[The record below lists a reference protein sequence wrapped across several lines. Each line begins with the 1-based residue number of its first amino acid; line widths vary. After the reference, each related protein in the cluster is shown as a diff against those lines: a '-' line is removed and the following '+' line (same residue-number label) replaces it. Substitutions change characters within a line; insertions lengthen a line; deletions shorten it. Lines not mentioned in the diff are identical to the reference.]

1 MHTLCAVNI
10 LARVCRNRHYLHVTS
25 INRSKVQPS
34 LCVYK
39 GDTPFKFIIP
49 VCHWWIERRQA
60 RARLSEHLGH
70 MFLSLGSLDEAVIAF
85 EQQIDE
91 SHEGS
96 FHRGVVC
103 DGYNNSLRLP
113 SIRYV
118 CVSCNDVDLCPSCH
132 HDYELE
138 ERVGRDM
145 PKCQDHAFVA
155 VPRDIWST
163 LPSRAAL
170 ADGTT
175 AEERMHRLL
184 VSFTESKASSRPDT
198 AWTQEWSTRSHN
210 VCF

>member
-1 MHTLCAVNI
+1 MHTLRAVNI
-10 LARVCRNRHYLHVTS
+10 LAHVCRNRHYLHVTS

-60 RARLSEHLGH
+60 RARLSGHLGH
-70 MFLSLGSLDEAVIAF
+70 MLLSLGSLDEAVSAF

-103 DGYNNSLRLP
+103 DGYNNLLRLP

-138 ERVGRDM
+138 GRVGSDM

-155 VPRDIWST
+155 VPRDIWSA

-198 AWTQEWSTRSHN
+198 AWTQE
-210 VCF
+210 

>member
-1 MHTLCAVNI
+1 LAVAGYEKALGAEHTFTLDTTNNLSFLYLDQIRLAEAEEMYKRALIGYDKAFGAVHMHTLCAVNI

-96 FHRGVVC
+96 FHSG
-103 DGYNNSLRLP
+103 
-113 SIRYV
+113 
-118 CVSCNDVDLCPSCH
+118 
-132 HDYELE
+132 
-138 ERVGRDM
+138 M
-145 PKCQDHAFVA
+145 
-155 VPRDIWST
+155 
-163 LPSRAAL
+163 
-170 ADGTT
+170 
-175 AEERMHRLL
+175 
-184 VSFTESKASSRPDT
+184 
-198 AWTQEWSTRSHN
+198 
-210 VCF
+210 